1 MNEVSKYHMPTF
13 PQRITENSRKTILRP
28 LALKDKFRKHF
39 AGNWKS
45 SSIKKNGIMNHS
57 KILLSEG
64 THIWYI
70 HIYLPNLSLKRS
82 LKCADRQR
90 QNPSQESVKFSWCMQ
105 LHVAYNF
112 CVRVYDEQRVC
123 LRMCA
128 KTKTVVV

>member
-1 MNEVSKYHMPTF
+1 MVY
-13 PQRITENSRKTILRP
+13 
-28 LALKDKFRKHF
+28 
-39 AGNWKS
+39 
-45 SSIKKNGIMNHS
+45 
-57 KILLSEG
+57 
-64 THIWYI
+64 THK
-70 HIYLPNLSLKRS
+70 YLPNLSLKRS

-105 LHVAYNF
+105 LYVAYNF

>member
-1 MNEVSKYHMPTF
+1 MVY
-13 PQRITENSRKTILRP
+13 
-28 LALKDKFRKHF
+28 KH
-39 AGNWKS
+39 K
-45 SSIKKNGIMNHS
+45 
-57 KILLSEG
+57 
-64 THIWYI
+64 
-70 HIYLPNLSLKRS
+70 YLPSLSLKRS
-82 LKCADRQR
+82 LKCDDRQR